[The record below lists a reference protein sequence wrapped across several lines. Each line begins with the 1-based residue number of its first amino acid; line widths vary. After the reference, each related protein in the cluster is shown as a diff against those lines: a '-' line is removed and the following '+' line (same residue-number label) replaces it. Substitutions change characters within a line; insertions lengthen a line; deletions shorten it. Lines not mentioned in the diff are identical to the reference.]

1 MSLIWFAL
9 AFGIATTLMTY
20 FASAKRYESFL
31 GSLQYGPVYI
41 LSHALFT
48 TAIFSGL
55 FYVLLLIG
63 RLVASRI

>member
-1 MSLIWFAL
+1 
-9 AFGIATTLMTY
+9 MTY
-20 FASAKRYESFL
+20 FSSAKRYESFI

-41 LSHALFT
+41 LGHALFT

-55 FYVLLLIG
+55 FYVVLLIG